1 MAPGGGLGVWCLCV
15 VAGALLGLRGQR
27 RLRFWFAR
35 PVVVA
40 RGVYWRPWV
49 GLCVYEM
56 CGQGLG

>member
-1 MAPGGGLGVWCLCV
+1 MCV

-40 RGVYWRPWV
+40 RGVYWRAWV